1 MNFLDLGLK
10 IPVSAVRFCP
20 SAPYK
25 KLQSFALELFV
36 FEVCKIRVLDNI
48 Y

>member
-1 MNFLDLGLK
+1 MRYSNFQKSSLK

-20 SAPYK
+20 SAPYLK
-25 KLQSFALELFV
+25 IGYPVKTGYPFFV
-36 FEVCKIRVLDNI
+36 VE